1 MHAYSQ
7 SIENTYQLLA
17 GLATL
22 EQLLVYLSFIVIED
36 GQEFPEDMMPV
47 FFIEPGESP
56 TEEDLDEMIT
66 YFAKQEEYE
75 KCQNL
80 KEFKLKL

>member
-1 MHAYSQ
+1 MYGQ
-7 SIENTYQLLA
+7 SIENSYQLLS
-17 GLATL
+17 GDATL

-56 TEEDLDEMIT
+56 TMCDLDEMII
-66 YFAKQEEYE
+66 YFERQEEYE
-75 KCQNL
+75 KCLFL
-80 KEFKLKL
+80 KQFKDKL